1 MQVPTYYHCSTILIF
16 LLKKDLEVNVD
27 ESAEAATQLTASYDL
42 RNGAKVKNSLTK
54 TKFETLTFGY
64 FFPRL
69 LLAFQHIDFSLRKD
83 SFQTHLNA
91 NINTNLKIFFDI
103 FPKFDVKYCNFYKRK
118 KKKGVIKIKKNIKNV
133 KRLNQN
139 KKKK

>member
-1 MQVPTYYHCSTILIF
+1 MI
-16 LLKKDLEVNVD
+16 LKKDLEVNVD
-27 ESAEAATQLTASYDL
+27 ESARAATQPTTSYNL
-42 RNGAKVKNSLTK
+42 K

-91 NINTNLKIFFDI
+91 NINTNLKIFLDI
-103 FPKFDVKYCNFYKRK
+103 FPKFDVKYCNFQKRK
-118 KKKGVIKIKKNIKNV
+118 KKKE
-133 KRLNQN
+133 L
-139 KKKK
+139 

>member
-1 MQVPTYYHCSTILIF
+1 MNDFYNKLQSYNLFTFQTRVFSKLITF
-16 LLKKDLEVNVD
+16 SHSIKTNPNSPMKLKKDLEVNVD
-27 ESAEAATQLTASYDL
+27 ESAGAATQPTASYNL

-69 LLAFQHIDFSLRKD
+69 LLAFQHIDFALRKD

-91 NINTNLKIFFDI
+91 NINTNLKIFLD
-103 FPKFDVKYCNFYKRK
+103 KLRVSL
-118 KKKGVIKIKKNIKNV
+118 G
-133 KRLNQN
+133 
-139 KKKK
+139 